1 MRELTNGRTL
11 TELVLAAQA
20 GDERSWEELMA
31 RYGGMVRSVTTS
43 FRLQEADAADVV
55 QSTWLRAVERLRALR
70 DPERFAGWLKTIAQ
84 RECLALPAITK
95 REYPDHGV
103 GDRMVEQSPGPEA
116 QILRDEACAAV
127 RAAVGTLTGRRR
139 GLIEALFLKPRADQK
154 DYRVMAGAIG
164 MPVGSIGPTRART
177 LLILRERLEQ
187 TGFGKSPAL
196 AGPAGMG

>member
-1 MRELTNGRTL
+1 MRDLADGRTL

-31 RYGGMVRSVTTS
+31 RYGGLVRSVTAA

-55 QSTWLRAVERLRALR
+55 QSTWMRAVEQLRALR
-70 DPERFAGWLKTIAQ
+70 DPERFAGWLKTIAH
-84 RECLALPAITK
+84 RECLALPAITR
-95 REYPDHGV
+95 REYPAPGV

-116 QILRDEACAAV
+116 QILRAETCAAV

-139 GLIEALFLKPRADQK
+139 GLIEALFLKPRHDHRMV
-154 DYRVMAGAIG
+154 DYKVMAGTIG

-177 LLILRERLEQ
+177 LGILRERLEQ
-187 TGFGKSPAL
+187 TGFAL
-196 AGPAGMG
+196 AGPAGTG